1 MISMC
6 SQSAPH
12 CSMNFASDARFAK
25 SDDSIEGAIL
35 GCGSI
40 RCNSSS
46 FPPPMVDRSIDRW
59 ISSSF
64 DPHLLVSQSQ
74 KKRKE
79 KSFRGWLASSK
90 TLGSRKSCDWKT
102 FWSKRIP
109 DQKPWKDDLFKN
121 KTFLLARFQNNFS
134 SSGRIFV
141 FFFLVAAL
149 AGGIPER
156 EKKALGFSDLKTC
169 QSKLGEFFFFFFFFW
184 GFFWGF
190 GVWVF
195 LFLFLLD
202 FFYFI
207 LFSWVS

>member
-1 MISMC
+1 MW

-46 FPPPMVDRSIDRW
+46 FPPPMVDRW

-64 DPHLLVSQSQ
+64 DPHLLVSQTQ

-79 KSFRGWLASSK
+79 KKNPSEDGWLLWKPLAPENLVIGKPSGPKESLIRNLGKMISSK
-90 TLGSRKSCDWKT
+90 TELFYSPDFR
-102 FWSKRIP
+102 RI
-109 DQKPWKDDLFKN
+109 
-121 KTFLLARFQNNFS
+121 FS
-134 SSGRIFV
+134 SSRRIFFV
-141 FFFLVAAL
+141 FFFLVAAV

-156 EKKALGFSDLKTC
+156 EKRPWD
-169 QSKLGEFFFFFFFFW
+169 
-184 GFFWGF
+184 
-190 GVWVF
+190 F
-195 LFLFLLD
+195 LT
-202 FFYFI
+202 
-207 LFSWVS
+207 

>member
-109 DQKPWKDDLFKN
+109 DQKPRKDDLFKN
-121 KTFLLARFQNNFS
+121 KTFLLARFQKNFS
-134 SSGRIFV
+134 SSRRIFFV
-141 FFFLVAAL
+141 FFFLVAAV

-156 EKKALGFSDLKTC
+156 EKRPWD
-169 QSKLGEFFFFFFFFW
+169 
-184 GFFWGF
+184 
-190 GVWVF
+190 F
-195 LFLFLLD
+195 LT
-202 FFYFI
+202 
-207 LFSWVS
+207 